1 MRGADSGLEENRRLA
16 LALLK
21 EVNAAFAADA
31 DPAAVAGVNAAVAK
45 AAEVLIHGS
54 GENQKRNGREN
65 PKCYL
70 HRNPR
75 SA

>member
-1 MRGADSGLEENRRLA
+1 MRGADSGFEQNRRFA
-16 LALLK
+16 FALLK
-21 EVNAAFAADA
+21 EVDAAFAADA
-31 DPAAVAGVNAAVAK
+31 YPAALTGVNAAVAK

-65 PKCYL
+65 PKYYV
-70 HRNPR
+70 HRSPR